1 MADVYNHSLVK
12 VEKNEFSIA
21 DSTIKSYTLRLNAPI
36 LNGGMNHAGTI
47 VAVHFLGEGASTGT
61 ITPSASSV
69 NEGSTLQFTVGLT
82 RIGLGVPITWRVN
95 IISGLAIS
103 DFVAVKGSITRSSGI
118 SGNFTVTLQRN
129 KKTASVAQTFT
140 VTLLKGSDELATSQ
154 PITVVDVSQTPQ
166 FSISMPSQV
175 NETTTTQ
182 VSTARVNIQEI
193 VSPGDSVEATQVLSW
208 SVISNGNYAVEEN
221 YSPTSG
227 TVVLTN
233 GSGFFDITILADN
246 KTSPNKSFNI
256 KLGNIDGTSV
266 IQNTNPTCNVV
277 DTSQESWATTINLT
291 GIPSN
296 IATTY
301 TDASQTAEAYIVFYT
316 NGEVLIFGGQYTS
329 TTWSSTLLPSVGPN
343 YAIEFIYT
351 KSGGDQDNTPYGTFV
366 QFPDGYSTY
375 TAASTGPRLQLN
387 EPRQIYLRANN
398 YACSDPSTPILVNRD
413 GTTKLAGELVVGDL
427 LYTIHEITG
436 NWGYYPVTQAE
447 VVTQPKALV
456 TFDDDSTLHVS
467 LSHMFYLGRNIWK
480 NLFNLTTGIDV
491 ATCISGV
498 TRTIVS
504 IEPTGPGPVVSLEVE
519 NAHTYIANNIISHN
533 NKQLIDS
540 SGQYNASAK
549 YSVVANIYR
558 ISDGSLQVT
567 AGFNIS
573 AKVSQYIPQLN
584 YTNYWDGYS
593 NSMIP

>member
-12 VEKNEFSIA
+12 VERNEFTIA
-21 DSTIKSYTLRLNAPI
+21 DSTIKSYTLQLNPPT

-47 VAVHFLGEGASTGT
+47 VAVHFLGEGVSSGT
-61 ITPSASSV
+61 ITPSASSI
-69 NEGSTLQFTVGLT
+69 NEGSTLQFTVALN
-82 RIGLGVPITWRVN
+82 RVGLGIPLRWRVN
-95 IISGLAIS
+95 ITSGLTIS
-103 DFVAVKGSITRSSGI
+103 DFAAVNGTVSRSSGI
-118 SGNFTVTLQRN
+118 SGNFIVTLLRN
-129 KKTASVAQTFT
+129 KTTASVAQTFT
-140 VTLLKGSDELATSQ
+140 VTLLKGSDELATSA

-175 NETTTTQ
+175 NEGT
-182 VSTARVNIQEI
+182 TARVNIQEI
-193 VSPGDSVEATQVLSW
+193 PSSGDSVEATQVLSW
-208 SVISNGNYAVEEN
+208 FVVSNGNYAVEEN

-233 GSGFFDITILADN
+233 GSGFFDINVIADN

-277 DTSQESWATTINLT
+277 DTSQESWATTISLA

-301 TDASQTAEAYIVFYT
+301 TDASQTAQAYIKFYP
-316 NGEVLIFGGQYTS
+316 NGELFIFGGEYTS

-343 YAIEFIYT
+343 YAVEFIYT
-351 KSGGDQDNTPYGTFV
+351 KSGQPEDNTPYGTFV

-375 TAASTGPRLQLN
+375 SAASTGPRLQLN
-387 EPRQIYLRANN
+387 EPRQIFLMANN

-427 LYTIHEITG
+427 LYTVHEITG

-447 VVTQPKALV
+447 IVTQPKALV

-467 LSHMFYLGRNIWK
+467 LSHTFYLGRNIWK

-504 IEPTGPGPVVSLEVE
+504 IEPTGPGQVVSLEVE

-533 NKQLIDS
+533 NKQSITS
-540 SGQYNASAK
+540 SGQYNTSAK
-549 YSVVANIYR
+549 YTVVANIYR
-558 ISDGSLQVT
+558 LSDGSLQAST
-567 AGFNIS
+567 SFNIS
-573 AKVSQYIPQLN
+573 AKVSQYIPALD
-584 YTNYWDGYS
+584 TSTYWSGYS
-593 NSMIP
+593 FESGG

>member
-12 VEKNEFSIA
+12 VQTNEFSIA
-21 DSTIKSYTLRLNAPI
+21 DSTIKSYTLRLNAPV
-36 LNGGMNHAGTI
+36 LDGGMNHAGTI

-61 ITPSASSV
+61 ITPSADSV

-95 IISGLAIS
+95 IINGSLAIS
-103 DFVAVKGSITRSSGI
+103 DFVAVKGYVTRSSGI

-129 KKTASVAQTFT
+129 KKTASVTQTFT

-166 FSISMPSQV
+166 FSVSMPPQV
-175 NETTTTQ
+175 NEGT
-182 VSTARVNIQEI
+182 TARVNIQEI

-208 SVISNGNYAVEEN
+208 SVISNGNYAAEEN

-233 GSGFFDITILADN
+233 GSGFFDINILADN
-246 KTSPNKSFNI
+246 KTSPDKTFNI

-266 IQNTNPTCNVV
+266 IQSTNPTCSVE
-277 DTSQESWATTINLT
+277 DTSKESWATTISLA
-291 GIPSN
+291 GIPSD

-301 TDASQTAEAYIVFYT
+301 TDASQTAQAYIVFHT
-316 NGEVLIFGGQYTS
+316 NGEVVIFGGGYTS
-329 TTWSSTLLPSVGPN
+329 TTWSSTRLPSVGPN
-343 YAIEFIYT
+343 YAVEFRYAKAGT
-351 KSGGDQDNTPYGTFV
+351 TGLEGDNTPYGTFV
-366 QFPDGYSTY
+366 QFPDGYNTY
-375 TAASTGPRLQLN
+375 FPASTGPRLQLN
-387 EPRQIYLRANN
+387 EPRQIFLMANS

-427 LYTIHEITG
+427 LYTVHEITG

-533 NKQLIDS
+533 NKQSIKPN
-540 SGQYNASAK
+540 GQYNASVRYFVIAD
-549 YSVVANIYR
+549 IYR
-558 ISDGSLQVT
+558 ISDGSLQAST
-567 AGFNIS
+567 SFYIS
-573 AKVSQYIPQLN
+573 AKVSQYIPALD
-584 YTNYWDGYS
+584 TSTYWSGYN